1 MHRPSQNLGI
11 NEAINGHFTY
21 LFEVL
26 RPNWLGRL
34 VARRWDL
41 ARLSPGIL
49 GCLTH
54 YRGCAVAR
62 NIIPTEGRNSILD
75 VAFHASTQITAWFCF
90 VFENNYTPVAGD
102 TMAAFPAAA
111 GEVTAY
117 AETTRPAWNEAAASA
132 GVTTNAAST
141 ATFTFN
147 ATKTLY
153 GAGLSSSS
161 VKGGT
166 SGVLGSAAK
175 FSASKGVD
183 SGDIGRLTAS
193 VTFTSS

>member
-1 MHRPSQNLGI
+1 MHMNANMNLGVI
-11 NEAINGHFTY
+11 YT
-21 LFEVL
+21 LEVL

-34 VARRWDL
+34 AARWWDL
-41 ARLSPGIL
+41 SRLPAAL
-49 GCLTH
+49 LPCLTRH
-54 YRGCAVAR
+54 MGHAQAR
-62 NIIPTEGRNSILD
+62 NIIPTEGRNNILD
-75 VAFHASTQITAWFCF
+75 VAFHAGTQITAWFCL

-117 AETTRPAWNEAAASA
+117 TEATRPAWNEAAPSA
-132 GVTTNAAST
+132 GVITNSAST

-166 SGVLGSAAK
+166 SGVLVSAAK
-175 FSASKGVD
+175 FSASKSVD
-183 SGDIGRLTAS
+183 SGDIGRLSAS
-193 VTFTSS
+193 ITFTST

>member
-1 MHRPSQNLGI
+1 MHANSNLQG
-11 NEAINGHFTY
+11 GF
-21 LFEVL
+21 LLSFEVL

-34 VARRWDL
+34 VAKRRNL
-41 ARLSPGIL
+41 VSLSRTL
-49 GCLTH
+49 LWFLT
-54 YRGCAVAR
+54 YNRGTAWGH

-75 VAFHASTQITAWFCF
+75 VAFHATTQITAWFCGI
-90 VFENNYTPVAGD
+90 FETNYTPVAGD
-102 TMAAFPAAA
+102 TMALFPAAA

-117 AETTRPAWNEAAASA
+117 SETTRPAWNEAAASG
-132 GVTTNAAST
+132 GVTTNSAST

-147 ATKTLY
+147 ASKTLY
-153 GAGLSSSS
+153 GAFLSSSS

-166 SGVLGSAAK
+166 SGVLVSAAK

-193 VTFTSS
+193 VTFTST